1 MIRLVRL
8 TLAILVAVAG
18 IPVLAQDTAK
28 SIENFSD
35 PKKDASQKSPTTS
48 GGHLTTLSIFKQA
61 ELKSPQA
68 AAAAAPNQPEALPPP
83 QAPAT
88 LAEPGS
94 PGAVKD
100 SGIHGPAAAMAQPSS
115 WWQRCKLRFWACL
128 GFESEFEPQPLG
140 ASVQATYRTHVANG
154 VAARMVLYHYDFVE
168 NTAAL
173 NIRGQDHIAEIAAM
187 LPHYGFAVI
196 IERTPSQPELAEA
209 RRLAVLTQLGR
220 AGIAIPAER
229 VVIGPPIA
237 NGLRGGE
244 AEIIHQN
251 FLNQTRERG
260 LVTGAASG
268 FVGAA
273 TSPSGTGAGTGGGAG
288 SPQQPR

>member
-1 MIRLVRL
+1 MTRLVRL

-28 SIENFSD
+28 PIDSPSD
-35 PKKDASQKSPTTS
+35 PKKDASQENPRTS

-68 AAAAAPNQPEALPPP
+68 AAAATPNQPESLPPP
-83 QAPAT
+83 HAAAT
-88 LAEPGS
+88 LAEPAL
-94 PGAVKD
+94 PGAAKD
-100 SGIHGPAAAMAQPSS
+100 SGSHGQTVGMAPPSS
-115 WWQRCKLRFWACL
+115 WWGRCKWRFWACL

-140 ASVQATYRTHVANG
+140 ASVQATYRAHVANG

-196 IERTPSQPELAEA
+196 IERTPSRPELAES

-220 AGIAIPAER
+220 AGVAIPPER

-251 FLNQTRERG
+251 LLNQTRERG

-273 TSPSGTGAGTGGGAG
+273 TSPSGTGAGTGAG